1 MWRFLGLRARFGA
14 GLPHT
19 PQSGH
24 SAVTK
29 ARIARLLASQR
40 ISEPN
45 PPPKKIYS
53 SKRKNAPTLIRVS
66 RQFVICFM
74 INDRLAAS
82 LCKYNSHAGKRPRLF
97 KLKSCQ

>member
-45 PPPKKIYS
+45 PPPQKNLFVKTKKCPNTY
-53 SKRKNAPTLIRVS
+53 TRVET
-66 RQFVICFM
+66 IC
-74 INDRLAAS
+74 
-82 LCKYNSHAGKRPRLF
+82 YLF
-97 KLKSCQ
+97 YD